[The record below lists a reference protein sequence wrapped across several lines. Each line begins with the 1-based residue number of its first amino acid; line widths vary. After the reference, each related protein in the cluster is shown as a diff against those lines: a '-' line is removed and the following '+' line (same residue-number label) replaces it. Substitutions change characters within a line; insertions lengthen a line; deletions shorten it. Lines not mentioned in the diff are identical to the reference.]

1 MASRKYK
8 NKEVGRLE
16 KKFCDKHGIGKCTN
30 FKIVQSLGLIY
41 HVQKHMND
49 FISVDS
55 FNYTMLN
62 IKEVVNAPFFTDYD
76 SINHSIKYYKKLQEY
91 VCVVVNITET
101 NAFVSTVYPVNKKRI
116 NKLKQQ

>member
-16 KKFCDKHGIGKCTN
+16 KKFCDKHRIGKCTN

-49 FISVDS
+49 FISIDS

-62 IKEVVNAPFFTDYD
+62 IKRGSKCTIFYRLWF
-76 SINHSIKYYKKLQEY
+76 YKS
-91 VCVVVNITET
+91 
-101 NAFVSTVYPVNKKRI
+101 FNKI
-116 NKLKQQ
+116 L